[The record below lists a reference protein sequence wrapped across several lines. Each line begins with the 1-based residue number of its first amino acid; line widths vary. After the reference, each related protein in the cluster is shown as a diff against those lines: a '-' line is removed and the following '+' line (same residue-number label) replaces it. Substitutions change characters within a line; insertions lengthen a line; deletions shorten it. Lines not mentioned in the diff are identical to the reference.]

1 MPETL
6 FSLAEQIRRCT
17 SCPLYKNRMLA
28 VPGEGKVGAKLML
41 IGEAPGAEE
50 DRIGLP
56 FVGRSGKFLD
66 VMLSQIGLGRGD
78 VFVTGACK
86 CRPPQNRVPTS
97 KELVTCRE
105 LWLQKQI
112 SLVDA
117 SVVVLLG
124 GSALWSVVS
133 EKSIA
138 KFHGKVIVKDGRK
151 YFVTYHPSA
160 GMRFPAVRKAM
171 EKDFLKLKLML
182 NAIST

>member
-1 MPETL
+1 MADTL

-28 VPGEGKVGAKLML
+28 VPGEGKVGSRLML

-50 DRIGLP
+50 DRVGLP

-66 VMLSQIGLGRGD
+66 VMLSGIGLNRND

-86 CRPPQNRVPTS
+86 CRPPENRTSMS

-105 LWLQKQI
+105 LWLKKQI
-112 SLVDA
+112 LLVDA

-124 GSALWSVVS
+124 SSALWSVLGVK
-133 EKSIA
+133 EVK
-138 KFHGKVIVKDGRK
+138 KWHGKLVVRDGRK

-160 GMRFPAVRKAM
+160 GMRFPAVRKLM
-171 EKDFLKLKLML
+171 EKDFENFGKML
-182 NAIST
+182 NAINK